1 MNLYFVLSL
10 RSLDLH
16 LVLDGLEMV
25 LDKEW
30 NISYTVAVLVC
41 PVSNWQIGFR
51 KLPNWLSHDSSVI
64 GHACIMAYEVLYLV
78 MFSF

>member
-10 RSLDLH
+10 QSLYLH

-30 NISYTVAVLVC
+30 NICYTVAVLVC
-41 PVSNWQIGFR
+41 PF
-51 KLPNWLSHDSSVI
+51 WLSHDSSVI
-64 GHACIMAYEVLYLV
+64 GHACIMTNELTSKFYI
-78 MFSF
+78 